1 MNKTRKMLIGTVLGG
16 ALLTLTP
23 LAMADRYVTN
33 HYYGSQ
39 APAYQRHHPVYE
51 RHPKYKQRQQT
62 VVHHHYHHA
71 PPVRERVVVV
81 EPPRHRYGHAPQY
94 RYDDRGPDYGRVASG
109 HYQSHT
115 PMILGGIIGGVIGS
129 EMGKG
134 RGKDA
139 ATLAGVILGGSIGRD
154 MGR

>member
-1 MNKTRKMLIGTVLGG
+1 MNKTRKTLIGILVGG

-23 LAMADRYVTN
+23 LAMADRYVNN
-33 HYYGSQ
+33 HYYGGH
-39 APAYQRHHPVYE
+39 APAYQQRHPVYE

-71 PPVRERVVVV
+71 PVQERVVVV
-81 EPPRHRYGHAPQY
+81 QPPRHHYRDAPQY
-94 RYDDRGPDYGRVASG
+94 RYDRGPAYDHVSSG

-139 ATLAGVILGGSIGRD
+139 ATVAGVILGGSIGRD

>member
-1 MNKTRKMLIGTVLGG
+1 MNKIQKTLIGTVLGG

-23 LAMADRYVTN
+23 LAMADRYVNN
-33 HYYGSQ
+33 HYYGGH
-39 APAYQRHHPVYE
+39 APAYQQQHPVYE
-51 RHPKYKQRQQT
+51 RHPRYKQRT
-62 VVHHHYHHA
+62 REVVHHHYYHA

-81 EPPRHRYGHAPQY
+81 QPPRHHYDDAPQY
-94 RYDDRGPDYGRVASG
+94 QYDRGPSYGQVASG

-139 ATLAGVILGGSIGRD
+139 ATVAGVILGGSIGRD

>member
-1 MNKTRKMLIGTVLGG
+1 MNKLQKTLIGTVLGG

-23 LAMADRYVTN
+23 LAMADRYVNN
-33 HYYGSQ
+33 HYYGGH
-39 APAYQRHHPVYE
+39 APVYQKQHPVYQT
-51 RHPKYKQRQQT
+51 HPKYQQPRHKT
-62 VVHHHYHHA
+62 VVHHHYHHQV
-71 PPVRERVVVV
+71 PQERVVVV
-81 EPPRHRYGHAPQY
+81 QPPRHHAPARHYGHAPS
-94 RYDDRGPDYGRVASG
+94 YGHAASG

-139 ATLAGVILGGSIGRD
+139 STLAGVILGGSIGRD

>member
-1 MNKTRKMLIGTVLGG
+1 MNKIQKTLIGTVLGG

-23 LAMADRYVTN
+23 LAMADRYVNN
-33 HYYGSQ
+33 HYYGGH
-39 APAYQRHHPVYE
+39 APAYQQQHPVYE
-51 RHPKYKQRQQT
+51 RHPKYKQRKRE
-62 VVHHHYHHA
+62 VVHHHYYHA

-81 EPPRHRYGHAPQY
+81 QPPRQHYGHAPQY
-94 RYDDRGPDYGRVASG
+94 QYDRGPSYGHVASG

-115 PMILGGIIGGVIGS
+115 PTILGGIIGGVIGS